1 MTKSIQEQ
9 LEQLSK
15 VSIDPQR
22 NTLNHP
28 VSYGDKSRVESPLT
42 NNRFAGMDPKEAS
55 QKYNQELQ
63 RVATNC
69 PEFAPHDDC
78 LITNSMPEYS
88 HKNCCL
94 CQHFDLG
101 SCHIYLRERD
111 K

>member
-1 MTKSIQEQ
+1 MDQRLEEQ
-9 LEQLSK
+9 LQELSK

-22 NTLNHP
+22 NTLTNP
-28 VSYGDKSRVESPLT
+28 YMYMDKARVESPLT

-55 QKYNQELQ
+55 RRYTQELD

-88 HKNCCL
+88 HKNCSL